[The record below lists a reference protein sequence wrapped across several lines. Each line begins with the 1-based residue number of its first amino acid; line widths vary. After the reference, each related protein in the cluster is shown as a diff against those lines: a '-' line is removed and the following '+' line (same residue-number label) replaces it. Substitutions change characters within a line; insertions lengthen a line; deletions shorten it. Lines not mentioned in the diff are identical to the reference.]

1 MKWSWVYGVRLVTVA
16 LEKVWR
22 KRNLAGLMAVARKS
36 FNQSC
41 SRSIYFF
48 FKSSS
53 CELKSKWETRIQE
66 DSSIPSVVNVA
77 YSHRKSPVLG
87 PGQMVSSECRSRFS
101 QGVSTCVNE
110 FLHLGIRTFPVW
122 MWLWYWRYWHIIN
135 FYTYFCHL
143 DPFGPSNYPLFTL
156 EVASI
161 NFLCRWTCPTS
172 NSRLTPAPSLRRV
185 LGHWTGSV
193 HPGNVVL
200 GGNRFVPQR
209 WWHVMTAQSI
219 IDIYGISVAHGAPR
233 PTTRLSQSRDVV
245 PSPELMVAKNV
256 GKSNGY
262 RTWLVKSYI
271 AHRIHGAAIWCSMDP
286 INIPQSC

>member
-1 MKWSWVYGVRLVTVA
+1 MLDTSWVFLGLLGYWNEMVLSLWCPIGYSGPRESLKE
-16 LEKVWR
+16 EKIWPVWWQLPGSPLI
-22 KRNLAGLMAVARKS
+22 KAVAEA
-36 FNQSC
+36 FT
-41 SRSIYFF
+41 FF
-48 FKSSS
+48 SKSSS

-200 GGNRFVPQR
+200 GGNRFVAPA
-209 WWHVMTAQSI
+209 VMTCDDCAKHHRYLWHLCCTWCTKAYHKTLTKQRC
-219 IDIYGISVAHGAPR
+219 GAVPRAHVCKERG
-233 PTTRLSQSRDVV
+233 
-245 PSPELMVAKNV
+245 
-256 GKSNGY
+256 
-262 RTWLVKSYI
+262 
-271 AHRIHGAAIWCSMDP
+271 
-286 INIPQSC
+286 

>member
-1 MKWSWVYGVRLVTVA
+1 M
-16 LEKVWR
+16 
-22 KRNLAGLMAVARKS
+22 
-36 FNQSC
+36 
-41 SRSIYFF
+41 
-48 FKSSS
+48 
-53 CELKSKWETRIQE
+53 KSKWETRIQE

-110 FLHLGIRTFPVW
+110 FLHLGIRTFLVW
-122 MWLWYWRYWHIIN
+122 MWLWYWRYWYIIN

-143 DPFGPSNYPLFTL
+143 DPFGPYNYPFFTL

-172 NSRLTPAPSLRRV
+172 NKSNPGQSQFAASSWPLK
-185 LGHWTGSV
+185 TGSV

-209 WWHVMTAQSI
+209 WWHVMTADCI
-219 IDIYGISVAHGAPR
+219 IDICCISVAHGAPR

-245 PSPELMVAKNV
+245 PSPE
-256 GKSNGY
+256 
-262 RTWLVKSYI
+262 
-271 AHRIHGAAIWCSMDP
+271 AHGRKERG
-286 INIPQSC
+286 